1 MTTRTYQLR
10 NNLDTYAFDE
20 IEVDKQHSDP
30 AYAHDICRNMYA
42 LSITWEYIGIPLIR
56 YMHYARI

>member
-1 MTTRTYQLR
+1 MTTRTCQSR
-10 NNLDTYAFDE
+10 DNLDTCTYAFDE

-30 AYAHDICRNMYA
+30 AHAHDMCRNMYA

-56 YMHYARI
+56 